1 MDTRAALLALVVLSV
16 PAAAAQGRSAFD
28 FAQARKDPP
37 LPAADRVPQTS
48 PATPS
53 AEEELAQAE
62 QLMAS
67 GERAAAATDTATAR
81 NLGRSALEIFER
93 RQHLPGVARAN
104 VLLGNVLDL
113 EGQRAEAARHFDA
126 AILAYESLGD
136 ARGRAIATLGLL
148 RTSQLSHDEAR
159 RAVERGVLDARSIG
173 DKSIEGALL
182 HSLADKFFA
191 QGEYADAL
199 TTLEEAARLL
209 AATES
214 RDALGTV
221 YNSMGR
227 LYRAHGQLET
237 ALEYQQKALAI
248 HRASGMPFT
257 HLQSLN
263 AVAVTYESL
272 GDFGNALTY
281 YKQALA
287 LAEKSSSPRIQDFI
301 RANLANV
308 MRENAN
314 EYAEVAKTLE
324 GVLAR
329 GLDAF
334 PSRRQREL
342 AWVYLKLGR
351 LNDALVAAERAV
363 ELCGAREGLDC
374 VRAMAQRSQVKA
386 ALGRHAE
393 ALQDVQAALRTIESV
408 RARLVPADFF
418 KQQFNVGQEETYSNA
433 IALQLRADAPGD
445 ALQTAELARAR
456 AFVDLLA
463 SKNLPLRDAPVVL
476 AKDAPGATLASQA
489 AAPSANVSDL
499 VATAARLG
507 STLLVYWTT
516 HDAVFIWVVPPTGKV
531 VATRVDVPRSRLAD
545 LIRATAP
552 FPEPAPGGQ
561 SRPVTLTSELACV
574 DAVGNVVSQSNRLDS
589 GPGPAPKAPTQA
601 SCRVIA
607 TRGANTI
614 GLTPTSK
621 AWRQLYDLLVKPVRG
636 SLPRSTGALLTIVPH
651 GPLSALAFAALQD
664 ERGRYFLEDYTLHYV
679 PAGAVLQFTAARRQ
693 KDSRSGRMLMVA
705 DPVPPALSSFERPLP
720 RLPGARAESRA
731 IASLIPRTRM
741 TVLEGNA
748 SDEPAVRSA
757 SDGKAVLHF
766 ATHAIVRDDAPF
778 SSFLA
783 VGRPMGGDDGM
794 LTAEEIYGLSLD
806 ADLVVL
812 SACRSAG
819 GRVTGDG
826 IATFARAFI
835 YAGVPSLVASM
846 WDVADE
852 PTNRLLPGFY
862 RTWLGGATKARALRR
877 AQLDLL
883 NELRTG
889 KVQLDTPAGLV
900 SLPEHPVFWAGFA
913 LLGEPE

>member
-1 MDTRAALLALVVLSV
+1 
-16 PAAAAQGRSAFD
+16 
-28 FAQARKDPP
+28 
-37 LPAADRVPQTS
+37 
-48 PATPS
+48 
-53 AEEELAQAE
+53 
-62 QLMAS
+62 
-67 GERAAAATDTATAR
+67 
-81 NLGRSALEIFER
+81 
-93 RQHLPGVARAN
+93 
-104 VLLGNVLDL
+104 
-113 EGQRAEAARHFDA
+113 
-126 AILAYESLGD
+126 
-136 ARGRAIATLGLL
+136 
-148 RTSQLSHDEAR
+148 
-159 RAVERGVLDARSIG
+159 VERGVLDARSVG

-182 HSLADKFFA
+182 HSLADKLFA
-191 QGEYADAL
+191 RGEYAEAL
-199 TTLEEAARLL
+199 STLEDAARPL

-248 HRASGMPFT
+248 HKATGTPFT

-314 EYAEVAKTLE
+314 DYADVARTLE

-342 AWVYLKLGR
+342 SSVYLKLGR
-351 LNDALVAAERAV
+351 RDDALAAAEKAV
-363 ELCGAREGLDC
+363 ELCGARDGLDC

-386 ALGRHAE
+386 ALGRQAE
-393 ALQDVQAALRTIESV
+393 ALQDVQAAIKTIESV

-418 KQQFNVGQEETYSNA
+418 KQQFNVGQEETYSDA

-445 ALQTAELARAR
+445 ALETAELARAR

-463 SKNLPLRDAPVVL
+463 SKELQPREVPAGVVNHGRGP
-476 AKDAPGATLASQA
+476 DVTLASQV
-489 AAPSANVSDL
+489 AAPSAKMSDL
-499 VATAARLG
+499 VATATRLG

-516 HDAVFIWVVPPTGKV
+516 HDAVLIWVVPPSGKV
-531 VATRVDVPRSRLAD
+531 VATRVEVPRSRLAD

-552 FPEPAPGGQ
+552 FPEPAPSGQ

-574 DAVGNVVSQSNRLDS
+574 DAVGNVVSQSNRPHS

-621 AWRQLYDLLVKPVRG
+621 AWRQLYDLLVKPVRS
-636 SLPRSTGALLTIVPH
+636 SLPRQAGALVTIVPH
-651 GPLSALAFAALQD
+651 GPLGTLAFAALQD

-679 PAGAVLQFTAARRQ
+679 PAGAVLQFTVAKRQ
-693 KDSRSGRMLMVA
+693 KDSRAGRVLVVA

-720 RLPGARAESRA
+720 RLPGARAEARA
-731 IASLIPRTRM
+731 IARLIPPTRM

-748 SDEPAVRSA
+748 SDEPAVRGA

-783 VGRPMGGDDGM
+783 VGRTVGGDDGM
-794 LTAEEIYGLSLD
+794 LTAQEIYGLSLD

-826 IATFARAFI
+826 IATFARAFM
-835 YAGVPSLVASM
+835 YAGAPSLVASV

-852 PTNRLLPGFY
+852 PTNRLLPDFY

-877 AQLDLL
+877 AQLGLL
-883 NELRTG
+883 NDLRAG